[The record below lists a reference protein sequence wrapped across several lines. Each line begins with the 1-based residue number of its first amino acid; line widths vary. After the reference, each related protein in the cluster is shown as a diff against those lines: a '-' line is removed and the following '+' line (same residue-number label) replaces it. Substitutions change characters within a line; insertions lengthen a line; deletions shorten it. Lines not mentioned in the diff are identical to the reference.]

1 MTDGDAPTRVQ
12 RQAPKPVDGR
22 TAVVVVVST
31 RAAAGVYTDETGPII
46 RDWLNARGFSVADP
60 IVVPD
65 AAVAESLAA
74 ALREEPDVLLTTG
87 GTGLSPDDR
96 TPEATAALLDREIPG
111 LMEELRRRGLDAT
124 PMALLTRGVAGVAG
138 RTVVMN
144 LPGSRGGVRDGLAVL
159 DPILDHL
166 LGQLSGRRDH

>member
-1 MTDGDAPTRVQ
+1 MS
-12 RQAPKPVDGR
+12 R
-22 TAVVVVVST
+22 TATILVVST
-31 RAAAGVYTDETGPII
+31 RAAAGVYADETGPII
-46 RDWLNARGFSVADP
+46 RDWLLARGFEAPEP
-60 IVVPD
+60 IVAPD
-65 AAVAESLAA
+65 AEIADALHTALAPA
-74 ALREEPDVLLTTG
+74 PDLLLTTG

-96 TPEATAALLDREIPG
+96 TPEATAAVLDREISG
-111 LMEELRRRGLDAT
+111 LMEELRRRGLAAT

-166 LGQLSGRRDH
+166 LAQVGGTGGH

>member
-1 MTDGDAPTRVQ
+1 MTPG
-12 RQAPKPVDGR
+12 QAAARSATVL
-22 TAVVVVVST
+22 VVST
-31 RAAAGVYTDETGPII
+31 RAAAGVYADETGPII
-46 RDWLNARGFSVADP
+46 RDWLIARGFATAEP
-60 IVVPD
+60 IIAPD
-65 AAVAESLAA
+65 AEVAEVLRATLALAPSL
-74 ALREEPDVLLTTG
+74 LLTTG

-96 TPEATAALLDREIPG
+96 TPEATAAVLDREIPG
-111 LMEELRRRGLDAT
+111 LMEELRRRGLAAT

-166 LGQLSGRRDH
+166 LAQVRGAGDHS

>member
-1 MTDGDAPTRVQ
+1 MTGDASAA
-12 RQAPKPVDGR
+12 APRR
-22 TAVVVVVST
+22 TATVLVVST
-31 RAAAGVYTDETGPII
+31 RAAGGVYADETGPII
-46 RDWLNARGFSVADP
+46 RDWLDARGFTVGDP
-60 IVVPD
+60 VVVPD
-65 AAVAESLAA
+65 SAVAEALAT
-74 ALREEPDVLLTTG
+74 ALAGAPEVLLTTG

-111 LMEELRRRGLDAT
+111 LMEELRRRGLSAT

-159 DPILDHL
+159 DPVLEHL

>member
-1 MTDGDAPTRVQ
+1 MTAE
-12 RQAPKPVDGR
+12 QASPRSATVL
-22 TAVVVVVST
+22 VVST
-31 RAAAGVYTDETGPII
+31 RAAAGVYADETGPLI
-46 RDWLNARGFSVADP
+46 RAWLVERGFAVSDPVVIADASVAD
-60 IVVPD
+60 
-65 AAVAESLAA
+65 ALAA
-74 ALREEPDVLLTTG
+74 ALDDAPDLLLTTG

-111 LMEELRRRGLDAT
+111 LMEELRRRGLAAT

-159 DPILDHL
+159 DPVLDHL
-166 LGQLSGRRDH
+166 LAQLSGRGDHR

>member
-1 MTDGDAPTRVQ
+1 MS
-12 RQAPKPVDGR
+12 R
-22 TAVVVVVST
+22 TAVVLVVST
-31 RAAAGVYTDETGPII
+31 RAASGVYADETGPII
-46 RDWLNARGFSVADP
+46 RDWLRARGFEVADP
-60 IVVPD
+60 IIAPD
-65 AAVAESLAA
+65 AGIASALQA
-74 ALREEPDVLLTTG
+74 ALASAPALLLTTG

-96 TPEATAALLDREIPG
+96 TPEATGALLDREIPG
-111 LMEELRRRGLDAT
+111 LMEELRRRGLAAT

-166 LGQLSGRRDH
+166 LAQVRGAGDH

>member
-1 MTDGDAPTRVQ
+1 MSADADPLR
-12 RQAPKPVDGR
+12 APR
-22 TAVVVVVST
+22 TAVVLVVST
-31 RAAAGVYTDETGPII
+31 RAAAGVYADETGPLI
-46 RDWLNARGFSVADP
+46 RDWLDARGFAVADP
-60 IVVPD
+60 VVVPD
-65 AAVAESLAA
+65 ASVAA
-74 ALREEPDVLLTTG
+74 ALSEALASGPDVVLTTG

-96 TPEATAALLDREIPG
+96 TPEATARVLDREIPG
-111 LMEELRRRGLDAT
+111 LIEELRRRGLAST

>member
-1 MTDGDAPTRVQ
+1 MSAAPVTT
-12 RQAPKPVDGR
+12 R
-22 TAVVVVVST
+22 TATILVVST
-31 RAAAGVYTDETGPII
+31 RAAAGVYADETGPII
-46 RDWLNARGFSVADP
+46 RDWLRERGFAVTDPVIVADASVADALSSALAGS
-60 IVVPD
+60 PD
-65 AAVAESLAA
+65 L
-74 ALREEPDVLLTTG
+74 LLTTG

-111 LMEELRRRGLDAT
+111 LMEELRRRGVAST
-124 PMALLTRGVAGVAG
+124 PMAVLTRGVAGVAG

-166 LGQLSGRRDH
+166 LAQVAGDASHG

>member
-1 MTDGDAPTRVQ
+1 MTADAPGPGASTDS
-12 RQAPKPVDGR
+12 ATGTR
-22 TAVVVVVST
+22 TAAVLVVST
-31 RAAAGVYTDETGPII
+31 RAAAGVYADETGPII
-46 RDWLNARGFSVADP
+46 REWLTARGFAVGDP
-60 IVVPD
+60 VVVPD
-65 AAVAESLAA
+65 ASVADALAA
-74 ALREEPDVLLTTG
+74 ALADAPDVLLTTG

-111 LMEELRRRGLDAT
+111 LMEELRRRGLAAT

-138 RTVVMN
+138 GTVVMN

-159 DPILDHL
+159 DPVLDHL

>member
-1 MTDGDAPTRVQ
+1 MTTEPSSTRSATVL
-12 RQAPKPVDGR
+12 
-22 TAVVVVVST
+22 VVST
-31 RAAAGVYTDETGPII
+31 RASAGVYADETGPVI
-46 RDWLNARGFSVADP
+46 RAWLAERGFAVGDPVVTADASVAE
-60 IVVPD
+60 
-65 AAVAESLAA
+65 ALAA
-74 ALREEPDVLLTTG
+74 ALDGAPDLLLTTG

-111 LMEELRRRGLDAT
+111 LMEELRRRGLAAT

-166 LGQLSGRRDH
+166 LAQLSGRGDHR

>member
-1 MTDGDAPTRVQ
+1 MTTEQSSPRSATVL
-12 RQAPKPVDGR
+12 
-22 TAVVVVVST
+22 VVST
-31 RAAAGVYTDETGPII
+31 RASAGVYADETGPII
-46 RDWLNARGFSVADP
+46 RAWLAERGFATGDPVVVADASVAD
-60 IVVPD
+60 
-65 AAVAESLAA
+65 
-74 ALREEPDVLLTTG
+74 ALRVALEDAPDLMLTTG

-111 LMEELRRRGLDAT
+111 LMEELRRRGLAAT

-166 LGQLSGRRDH
+166 LAQLRGAGDHGRTP

>member
-1 MTDGDAPTRVQ
+1 V
-12 RQAPKPVDGR
+12 
-22 TAVVVVVST
+22 TADPSFARSATVLVVST
-31 RAAAGVYTDETGPII
+31 RGAAGVYADETGPII
-46 RDWLNARGFSVADP
+46 RAWLAERGFTIGDPVVVADASVAD
-60 IVVPD
+60 
-65 AAVAESLAA
+65 ALAA
-74 ALREEPDVLLTTG
+74 ALEGAPDLLLTTG

-111 LMEELRRRGLDAT
+111 LVEELRRRGLAAT

-159 DPILDHL
+159 DPVLDHL
-166 LGQLSGRRDH
+166 LAQLRGAGDHGRTP

>member
-1 MTDGDAPTRVQ
+1 MTSAASGSRTE
-12 RQAPKPVDGR
+12 GR
-22 TAVVVVVST
+22 TAAVLVVST
-31 RAAAGVYTDETGPII
+31 RAAAGVYADETGPII
-46 RDWLNARGFSVADP
+46 RDWLEARGFATGDP
-60 IVVPD
+60 VVVPD
-65 AAVAESLAA
+65 AAVAEALAS
-74 ALREEPDVLLTTG
+74 ALAGSPDVLLTTG

-111 LMEELRRRGLDAT
+111 LMEELRRRGLAAT

>member
-1 MTDGDAPTRVQ
+1 MTTEQSSSRSATVL
-12 RQAPKPVDGR
+12 
-22 TAVVVVVST
+22 VVST
-31 RAAAGVYTDETGPII
+31 RASAGVYADETGPII
-46 RDWLNARGFSVADP
+46 RAWLAERGFATEDPVVVADASVAD
-60 IVVPD
+60 
-65 AAVAESLAA
+65 ALRA
-74 ALREEPDVLLTTG
+74 ALEDAPDLLLTTG

-111 LMEELRRRGLDAT
+111 LMEDLRRRGLAAT
-124 PMALLTRGVAGVAG
+124 PMALLTRGVAGVSG

-166 LGQLSGRRDH
+166 LAQLRGAGDHGRTP